1 MNSSFTNSSLPAGE
15 KCSFLWLAPS
25 VEPILSG
32 LSLLLAVFCA
42 RSCFH
47 YGFRAAGR
55 TPPVGFCFPQW
66 EGSVALAEYLIFC
79 NAIVGIAISEC
90 EWHKAIGLVLLV
102 LFSVWLSILS
112 APDRLQSRG
121 VSASA

>member
-1 MNSSFTNSSLPAGE
+1 MVD
-15 KCSFLWLAPS
+15 KCSFFWLAPS
-25 VEPILSG
+25 VEQILSS

-66 EGSVALAEYLIFC
+66 EGSVVLAEYLIFC
-79 NAIVGIAISEC
+79 NAIVGTAISEC

-102 LFSVWLSILS
+102 LFPVRLPIL
-112 APDRLQSRG
+112 
-121 VSASA
+121 